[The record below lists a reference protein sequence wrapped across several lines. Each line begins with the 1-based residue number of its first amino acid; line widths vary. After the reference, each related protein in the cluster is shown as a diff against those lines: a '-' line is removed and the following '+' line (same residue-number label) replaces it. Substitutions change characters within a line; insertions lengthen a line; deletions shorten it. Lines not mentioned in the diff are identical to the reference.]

1 MAQIA
6 PPHSV
11 SVQGAYEPFE
21 LQVSRGQIMGHR
33 NVTIFGFNKDVDTV
47 EVTVW
52 PLPSV
57 RPLPSA
63 AVQMTVSSTN
73 ADDNPSSTGAH
84 TVLVQGLDADYN
96 EISETVTLNGQT
108 GVLTTNSFLRLNYAA
123 VTTAGTSNSALG
135 DIYIGT
141 GTVTLGIPAT
151 TYQIIK
157 FNYNASLTGSYT
169 VPAGYTAYVSQGL
182 FSAGQPGGSAQVEG
196 KLYMI
201 GQNNIRTA
209 IAITTVNNGF
219 ADYAFEYPVAV
230 PEKTTIE
237 ACAIASSN
245 NNEATSMFILVL
257 IKNNSQTA

>member
-21 LQVSRGQIMGHR
+21 LQVSRNQIMGHR
-33 NVTIFGFNKDVDTV
+33 SVSIFGFNKDVDTA

-57 RPLPSA
+57 RPLPA
-63 AVQMTVSSTN
+63 AALSMSVSSTSTSDLP
-73 ADDNPSSTGAH
+73 ASTGAH
-84 TVLVQGLDADYN
+84 TVLIQGLDANYN

-108 GVLTTNSFLRLNYAA
+108 AVPTTQAFIRVNYAV
-123 VTTAGTSNSALG
+123 VTTAGSSNSALG
-135 DIYIGT
+135 DIYIGS
-141 GTVTLGIPAT
+141 GTVTAGVPAVV
-151 TYQIIK
+151 YQIIK

-196 KLYMI
+196 KLYVI

-209 IAITTVNNGF
+209 IAITTVNNGA
-219 ADYAFEYPVAV
+219 ADYAFEYPIAV
-230 PEKTTIE
+230 PEKSTLE
-237 ACAIASSN
+237 ACAVASSN
-245 NNEATSMFILVL
+245 NNEATSLFVLVL
-257 IKNNSQTA
+257 IKNDCQTA